1 VRRTSS
7 TRLISAAL
15 LLATSW
21 MLSLAPAVLAADT
34 PALIRAAQK
43 QFESGTYATAI
54 TTLQSAISQSPSSA
68 EAYYW
73 LGRCY
78 YEIRDYDR
86 AVTNAE
92 KSVALDSKNSLYDQW
107 LGRIY
112 GGKADHDTSY
122 FLARRVKKEFAEA
135 VRLNPSNTAAR
146 RDLEQFCIDAPWIVG
161 GSKDEARQQVDAIAA
176 LDPIEG
182 HLALAVYDQE
192 GIKRPDLAGNE
203 YRQVID
209 AKPKTIDP
217 YLEAAGFFQGQNKP
231 SDMEVAIQVAAQ
243 VSPKDPRLAYYRASA
258 NILLG
263 QDLARADEYLKSYLA
278 STPDRSDWPSHASAR
293 EWLGRLYEAQGRR
306 ADAAEQYR
314 AALQLDPGRK
324 EAKSRLEK
332 LEKTSK

>member
-1 VRRTSS
+1 M
-7 TRLISAAL
+7 ISAAL
-15 LLATSW
+15 LLVAGRV
-21 MLSLAPAVLAADT
+21 LSPALAAPAADT
-34 PALIRAAQK
+34 AALIRASEK

-68 EAYYW
+68 DAYYW

-92 KSVALDSKNSLYDQW
+92 KSVALDSKNSLFHQW

-112 GGKADHDTSY
+112 GGKADRERSF
-122 FLARRVKKEFAEA
+122 FLARRVKREFAEA
-135 VRLNPSNTAAR
+135 IRLDPSNITAR

-161 GSKDEARQQVDAIAA
+161 GSKDEAREQADAIVA

-192 GIKRPDLAGNE
+192 EIKRPDLAGNE

-209 AKPKTIDP
+209 AKPKTLDP
-217 YLEAAGFFQGQNKP
+217 YLEAADFFQGQNKP
-231 SDMEVAIQVAAQ
+231 SDMEVAIQEASQ
-243 VSPKDPRLAYYRASA
+243 VSPKDPRLSYYRAVADVLS
-258 NILLG
+258 G
-263 QDLARADEYLKSYLA
+263 QDLTRADEYLKSYLA

-314 AALQLDPGRK
+314 AAMQLDPGRK
-324 EAKSRLEK
+324 EAKSRLER